1 MQIDPVAIAA
11 GLAAIF
17 ILAALAFRVPG
28 MLQTDGLYST
38 AKLQFF
44 IWTEVALFTYGYL
57 FTAHAGGPAGVFNW
71 CTAKDIPK
79 VAVCPPKYNVTNK
92 GPKFPDN
99 LLLLMGLSITATAVS
114 RAKGQPQGAVAAAD
128 QRLSLRAFVQDA
140 GVDALSLP
148 KAQMLAWTVVAA
160 AVYVYTVLQAHPAFA
175 DATATSYPN
184 IDAALLALVGL
195 GQGAFVVNRFADKNS
210 TD

>member
-1 MQIDPVAIAA
+1 
-11 GLAAIF
+11 
-17 ILAALAFRVPG
+17 

-57 FTAHAGGPAGVFNW
+57 FTAHAAGPAGVFNW
-71 CTAKDIPK
+71 CTRNDVAKANYK
-79 VAVCPPKYNVTNK
+79 CPPNYDITGK
-92 GPKFPDN
+92 GPEFPDN

-114 RAKGQPQGAVAAAD
+114 RAKGQPPGAIAATG
-128 QRLSLRAFVQDA
+128 QRSALRAFVQDA
-140 GVDALSLP
+140 GIDALSLP

-160 AVYVYTVLQAHPAFA
+160 AAYMYTVFQAHPAFA

-184 IDAALLALVGL
+184 IDGALLALVGL
-195 GQGAFVVNRFADKNS
+195 GQGAFVVNRFADKKS